1 MKMRLII
8 IFLFLPLYNYAQ
20 QKEAGI
26 IEGRVLNSKN
36 NESIPFTNIIIKG
49 TNTGATGDADGEF
62 QFQGLKPGYIELNAT
77 SVGFKNYTSP
87 PLLLTNGKKVYFE
100 ILMDESQVE
109 LQEVIVQASSF
120 RKNEASPLS
129 LRRISI
135 DEIERSPGSN
145 RDISKVIQSFPGVSS
160 TPAFRNDVIV
170 RGGGASENRFYLD
183 GVEIPNLNHFAT
195 QGASGGPVGIINV
208 DFVREV
214 NFYSGA
220 FPANRGNALSS
231 VLEFTQVDGNT
242 EKTKYR
248 ASVGASDM
256 ALTLD
261 GPISKNT
268 SYIFSARR
276 SYLQFLFKGLGL
288 PFLPTYTD
296 FQFKSRTRIDSK
308 NEIIVIGLGAIDQFS
323 LNTKA
328 NETADQRYILN
339 YLPVNE
345 QWNYTLG
352 VVYKH
357 YRENS
362 YDTWVLS
369 RNMLNNRSYK
379 FRNNIEADSLKT
391 YDYSSFEAESKLR
404 FEHNFQSDE
413 GFKINFGGNFEYA
426 RYYNSTFRLLFTG
439 NPIQY
444 ETNFDIFRWGL
455 FSQVS
460 KSFIN
465 ERLSLSLGLRTDAN
479 NYSNEML
486 NLLKQISPRFSASY
500 SFLPKWTA
508 NFSISRYFQSPS
520 YTSLGF
526 RDETGVLVNKKN
538 RITYIQSDHLV
549 SGFDFL
555 PNPQSK
561 ISIEGF
567 YKWYKNYPFSVTD
580 SIALASKGADYGT
593 FGDEEILSKS
603 KGRAYGLEF
612 LYQNKNLIGL
622 NLILS
627 YTFVRSEFEKNNK
640 TFMPTAW
647 DNKHILNI
655 TATREFKRNWD
666 LGLKWRYVGG
676 APYTPFDLERS
687 GLVSAWNAQ
696 GKAYLDY
703 SRYNQLR
710 SGPFHQ
716 LDIRVD
722 KQYFFNKWS
731 LRFYLDIQNLYNFKS
746 QEPDK
751 LIPAED
757 EYGVVLPPA
766 GDPPRY
772 ELTKIES
779 DGSGTILPTIGII
792 IEF

>member
-1 MKMRLII
+1 
-8 IFLFLPLYNYAQ
+8 
-20 QKEAGI
+20 
-26 IEGRVLNSKN
+26 
-36 NESIPFTNIIIKG
+36 
-49 TNTGATGDADGEF
+49 
-62 QFQGLKPGYIELNAT
+62 
-77 SVGFKNYTSP
+77 
-87 PLLLTNGKKVYFE
+87 
-100 ILMDESQVE
+100 
-109 LQEVIVQASSF
+109 
-120 RKNEASPLS
+120 
-129 LRRISI
+129 
-135 DEIERSPGSN
+135 
-145 RDISKVIQSFPGVSS
+145 
-160 TPAFRNDVIV
+160 
-170 RGGGASENRFYLD
+170 
-183 GVEIPNLNHFAT
+183 
-195 QGASGGPVGIINV
+195 
-208 DFVREV
+208 
-214 NFYSGA
+214 
-220 FPANRGNALSS
+220 
-231 VLEFTQVDGNT
+231 
-242 EKTKYR
+242 
-248 ASVGASDM
+248 
-256 ALTLD
+256 
-261 GPISKNT
+261 
-268 SYIFSARR
+268 
-276 SYLQFLFKGLGL
+276 
-288 PFLPTYTD
+288 
-296 FQFKSRTRIDSK
+296 
-308 NEIIVIGLGAIDQFS
+308 
-323 LNTKA
+323 
-328 NETADQRYILN
+328 
-339 YLPVNE
+339 
-345 QWNYTLG
+345 
-352 VVYKH
+352 
-357 YRENS
+357 
-362 YDTWVLS
+362 
-369 RNMLNNRSYK
+369 
-379 FRNNIEADSLKT
+379 
-391 YDYSSFEAESKLR
+391 
-404 FEHNFQSDE
+404 
-413 GFKINFGGNFEYA
+413 
-426 RYYNSTFRLLFTG
+426 
-439 NPIQY
+439 
-444 ETNFDIFRWGL
+444 
-455 FSQVS
+455 
-460 KSFIN
+460 
-465 ERLSLSLGLRTDAN
+465 
-479 NYSNEML
+479 
-486 NLLKQISPRFSASY
+486 
-500 SFLPKWTA
+500 
-508 NFSISRYFQSPS
+508 
-520 YTSLGF
+520 LGF

-696 GKAYLDY
+696 GRAYLDY